1 MEYIVPTRRTRTGQ
15 PANVTISTSAHCLP
29 EAMSIEFEYPLSEE
43 ISRNVNAALAEDI
56 GAGDLTAELVPGE
69 RPVKASVVCR
79 EAGVL
84 CGTAWFDECVRRLDP
99 QARIVWQASDG
110 ASLSPD
116 QLLCSIEANGRAL
129 LTAER
134 SALNFLQ
141 LLSGVAS
148 KTRIYADAITGTG
161 AQVVDTRKT
170 LPGLRI
176 AQKYAVRAGG
186 GGNHRLAL
194 WDAILIKENHIHAAG
209 GIAQAMAAAGQ
220 VAGQAGERCK
230 FVQIEVESLDEL
242 QTALAAG
249 AKMIL
254 LDNFTLDMMRQANR
268 INAGRAILEAS
279 GNVTLE
285 TIRAIA
291 ETGVDRISV
300 GALTK
305 DVKALDLSMRFIG

>member
-1 MEYIVPTRRTRTGQ
+1 MT
-15 PANVTISTSAHCLP
+15 
-29 EAMSIEFEYPLSEE
+29 IEFDYPLNEE
-43 ISRNVNAALAEDI
+43 INRNVSAALAEDV
-56 GAGDLTAELVPGE
+56 GAGDLTASLVPGE
-69 RPVKASVVCR
+69 RRVKATVISR

-84 CGTAWFDECVRRLDP
+84 CGTAWFDECVRRCDP
-99 QARIVWQASDG
+99 TAKVTWQGADGDRIA
-110 ASLSPD
+110 AN
-116 QLLCSIEANGRAL
+116 QLLCEIEGNGRAL

-141 LLSGVAS
+141 LLSAVAS
-148 KTRIYADAITGTG
+148 KVRIYADAIAGTR

-209 GIAQAMAAAGQ
+209 GIAQAMAAAKQ
-220 VAGQAGERCK
+220 VAEQAKDRCK
-230 FVQIEVESLDEL
+230 FIQIEVESLDEL
-242 QTALAAG
+242 NQALNAG
-249 AKMIL
+249 ATMIL
-254 LDNFTLDMMRQANR
+254 LDNFSLDMMREASR
-268 INAGRAILEAS
+268 INAGRAVLEAS

-285 TIRAIA
+285 TIRSIA

-305 DVKALDLSMRFIG
+305 DVKALDLSMRFVA

>member
-1 MEYIVPTRRTRTGQ
+1 MT
-15 PANVTISTSAHCLP
+15 
-29 EAMSIEFEYPLSEE
+29 IEFDYPLAAE
-43 ISRNVNAALAEDI
+43 ISRNVDAALSEDV
-56 GAGDLTAELVPGE
+56 GAGDLTATLVPAE
-69 RPVKASVVCR
+69 RQVRATVISR

-84 CGTAWFDECVRRLDP
+84 CGTAWFAECVARLDP
-99 QARIVWQASDG
+99 TARITWHGADG
-110 ASLSPD
+110 DRIAPN
-116 QLLCSIEANGRAL
+116 QLLCEIDGNGRAL

-141 LLSGVAS
+141 LLSAVAS
-148 KTRIYADAITGTG
+148 KARVYADAITGTK

-209 GIAQAMAAAGQ
+209 GIAQAMAAAKQ
-220 VAGQAGERCK
+220 VAEQAKGRCK
-230 FVQIEVESLDEL
+230 FIQIEVESIDEL
-242 QTALAAG
+242 NQALTAG
-249 AKMIL
+249 ATMIL
-254 LDNFTLDMMRQANR
+254 LDNFSLDMMREAAQ

-285 TIRAIA
+285 TIRGIA

-305 DVKALDLSMRFIG
+305 DVKALDLSMRFVG

>member
-1 MEYIVPTRRTRTGQ
+1 VPALQLTF
-15 PANVTISTSAHCLP
+15 NSLISMP
-29 EAMSIEFEYPLSEE
+29 IDFDYPLAAE
-43 ISRNVNAALAEDI
+43 ITRNVAAALAEDI
-56 GAGDLTAELVPGE
+56 GAGDLTASLIPAE
-69 RPVKASVVCR
+69 RVARATVISR

-84 CGTAWFDECVRRLDP
+84 CGCTWFDRCVINLDP
-99 QARIVWQASDG
+99 NAEITWNADDGDRIT
-110 ASLSPD
+110 PD
-116 QLLCSIEANGRAL
+116 QVLCEIRANARAL
-129 LTAER
+129 LSAER

-141 LLSGVAS
+141 LLSAVAS
-148 KTRIYADAITGTG
+148 KARSYTNAIAGTG

-176 AQKYAVRAGG
+176 AQKYAVRCGG

-209 GIAQAMAAAGQ
+209 GIAEAISAARIAAEKA
-220 VAGQAGERCK
+220 VDRCK
-230 FVQIEVESLDEL
+230 FIQIEVESLDEL
-242 QTALAAG
+242 RVALAAG

-254 LDNFTLDMMRQANR
+254 LDNFTLDMMREASV
-268 INAGRAILEAS
+268 INTGRAVLEAS

-285 TIRAIA
+285 TIRGIA

-305 DVKALDLSMRFIG
+305 DVKALDLSMRFVD

>member
-1 MEYIVPTRRTRTGQ
+1 
-15 PANVTISTSAHCLP
+15 
-29 EAMSIEFEYPLSEE
+29 MSIEFDYPLAEE
-43 ISRNVNAALAEDI
+43 IARNVTAALTEDV
-56 GAGDLTAELVPGE
+56 GAGDLTASLVPGE
-69 RPVKASVVCR
+69 RQVRATVICR
-79 EAGVL
+79 EPGVI
-84 CGTAWFDECVRRLDP
+84 CGTAWFDACVARCDP
-99 QARIVWQASDG
+99 AAKVVWQVADG
-110 ASLSPD
+110 ERIAAN
-116 QLLCSIEANGRAL
+116 QLLCEIEGNGRAL

-148 KTRIYADAITGTG
+148 KARTYADAIAGTR

-209 GIAQAMAAAGQ
+209 GIAQAMAAAQ
-220 VAGQAGERCK
+220 TVAAAAGERCK
-230 FVQIEVESLDEL
+230 FIQIEVEDLDEL
-242 QTALAAG
+242 RLALDAG
-249 AKMIL
+249 ARMIL
-254 LDNFTLDMMRQANR
+254 LDNFSTAMLRDAVAL
-268 INAGRAILEAS
+268 NAGRAILESS

>member
-1 MEYIVPTRRTRTGQ
+1 
-15 PANVTISTSAHCLP
+15 
-29 EAMSIEFEYPLSEE
+29 MSIDFAFPLAEE
-43 ISRNVNAALAEDI
+43 IARNVDAALTEDV
-56 GAGDLTAELVPGE
+56 GPGDLTAALVPGD
-69 RPVKASVVCR
+69 RQVRATVISR

-99 QARIVWQASDG
+99 TARVTWQAGDGDRIVAE
-110 ASLSPD
+110 
-116 QLLCSIEANGRAL
+116 QLLCTIDGNGRAL

-141 LLSGVAS
+141 LLSAVAS
-148 KTRIYADAITGTG
+148 KVRIYADAIAGTR

-209 GIAQAMAAAGQ
+209 GIAQAFAAAVQ
-220 VAGQAGERCK
+220 VAAGTADRCQ
-230 FVQIEVESLDEL
+230 FIQVEVENLDEL
-242 QTALAAG
+242 RQALDVG
-249 AKMIL
+249 ATMIL
-254 LDNFTLDMMRQANR
+254 LDNFPNALLREAVAL
-268 INAGRAILEAS
+268 NAGRAILEAS
-279 GNVTLE
+279 GNVSLD
-285 TIRAIA
+285 TIRDIA

-305 DVKALDLSMRFIG
+305 DVKALDLSLRFVG

>member
-1 MEYIVPTRRTRTGQ
+1 M
-15 PANVTISTSAHCLP
+15 TIQ
-29 EAMSIEFEYPLSEE
+29 FDYPLAEE
-43 ISRNVNAALAEDI
+43 ISRNVAAALAEDV
-56 GAGDLTAELVPGE
+56 GPGDLTASLVPGD
-69 RPVKASVVCR
+69 RQVRATVICR

-84 CGTAWFDECVRRLDP
+84 CGTAWFDECVARLDP
-99 QARIVWQASDG
+99 TATVNWQAADG
-110 ASLSPD
+110 ERIAAN
-116 QLLCSIEANGRAL
+116 QLLCEITGNGRAL

-141 LLSGVAS
+141 LLSAVAS
-148 KTRIYADAITGTG
+148 KARIYADAIAGTK

-170 LPGLRI
+170 LPGLRV

-209 GIAQAMAAAGQ
+209 GIAPAMAAAQQ
-220 VAGQAGERCK
+220 VAAAAADRCK
-230 FVQIEVESLDEL
+230 FIQIEVESLDEL
-242 QTALAAG
+242 QQALAAG
-249 AKMIL
+249 ARMVL
-254 LDNFTLDMMRQANR
+254 LDNFTLDMMREAATL
-268 INAGRAILEAS
+268 NAGRAVLEAS

-285 TIRAIA
+285 TIRGIA

-305 DVKALDLSMRFIG
+305 DVKALDLSMRFVD

>member
-1 MEYIVPTRRTRTGQ
+1 MT
-15 PANVTISTSAHCLP
+15 
-29 EAMSIEFEYPLSEE
+29 IEFDYPLTAE
-43 ISRNVNAALAEDI
+43 INRNVAAALTEDV
-56 GAGDLTAELVPGE
+56 GAGDLTASLVPGE
-69 RPVKASVVCR
+69 RRVKATVISR

-84 CGTAWFDECVRRLDP
+84 CGTAWFDECVRRCDP
-99 QARIVWQASDG
+99 TATVTWHGADGDRIA
-110 ASLSPD
+110 PN
-116 QLLCSIEANGRAL
+116 QLLCEIEGNGRAL

-141 LLSGVAS
+141 LLSAVAS
-148 KTRIYADAITGTG
+148 KARIYADAIAGTG

-209 GIAQAMAAAGQ
+209 GIAQAMAAAQQ

-230 FVQIEVESLDEL
+230 FIQIEVESLDEL
-242 QTALAAG
+242 HQALNAG
-249 AKMIL
+249 ATMIL
-254 LDNFTLDMMRQANR
+254 LDNFGLDTMREASR

-285 TIRAIA
+285 TIRGIA

-305 DVKALDLSMRFIG
+305 DVKALDLSMRFVG

>member
-1 MEYIVPTRRTRTGQ
+1 
-15 PANVTISTSAHCLP
+15 
-29 EAMSIEFEYPLSEE
+29 MSIEFDYPLAPE
-43 ISRNVNAALAEDI
+43 IARNVDAALAEDI
-56 GAGDLTAELVPGE
+56 GPGDLTAGLVPMG
-69 RPVKASVVCR
+69 RRTRATVISR

-84 CGTAWFDECVRRLDP
+84 CGSAWFELSILKLDP
-99 QARIVWQASDG
+99 NAEVAWTADDGDRIAANQV
-110 ASLSPD
+110 
-116 QLLCSIEANGRAL
+116 LCEIRADARAL
-129 LTAER
+129 LSAER

-141 LLSGVAS
+141 LLSAVAS
-148 KTRIYADAITGTG
+148 KARTYADAIAGTK

-209 GIAQAMAAAGQ
+209 GIAEAMAEAQHAAEL
-220 VAGQAGERCK
+220 AADRCK
-230 FVQIEVESLDEL
+230 FIQIEVENLDEL
-242 QTALAAG
+242 TQALNAG

-254 LDNFTLDMMRQANR
+254 LDNFTLDMMRAAVEL
-268 INAGRAILEAS
+268 NAGRAILESS

-285 TIRAIA
+285 TIRGIA

-305 DVKALDLSMRFIG
+305 DVKALDLSMRFID

>member
-1 MEYIVPTRRTRTGQ
+1 MT
-15 PANVTISTSAHCLP
+15 
-29 EAMSIEFEYPLSEE
+29 IEFDYPLNEE
-43 ISRNVNAALAEDI
+43 INRNVSAALAEDV
-56 GAGDLTAELVPGE
+56 GAGDLTASLVPGG
-69 RPVKASVVCR
+69 RRVKATVISR

-84 CGTAWFDECVRRLDP
+84 CGTAWFDECVRRCDP
-99 QARIVWQASDG
+99 TAKVTWQGADGDRIA
-110 ASLSPD
+110 AN
-116 QLLCSIEANGRAL
+116 QLLCEIDGNGRAL

-141 LLSGVAS
+141 LLSAVAS
-148 KTRIYADAITGTG
+148 KVRIYADAIAGTR

-209 GIAQAMAAAGQ
+209 GIAQAMAAAKQ
-220 VAGQAGERCK
+220 VAEQAKDRCK
-230 FVQIEVESLDEL
+230 FIQIEVESLDEL
-242 QTALAAG
+242 NQALNAG
-249 AKMIL
+249 ATMIL
-254 LDNFTLDMMRQANR
+254 LDNFSLDMMREASR

-285 TIRAIA
+285 TIRGIA

-305 DVKALDLSMRFIG
+305 DVKALDLSMRFVA

>member
-1 MEYIVPTRRTRTGQ
+1 
-15 PANVTISTSAHCLP
+15 
-29 EAMSIEFEYPLSEE
+29 MSIDFPYPLAEE
-43 ISRNVNAALAEDI
+43 ISRNVAAALAEDI
-56 GAGDLTAELVPGE
+56 GAGDLTASLIPANQTVQ
-69 RPVKASVVCR
+69 ASVISR

-84 CGTAWFDECVRRLDP
+84 CGTAWFERCISELDP
-99 QARIVWQASDG
+99 AAKIEWQGQDGERIVAN
-110 ASLSPD
+110 
-116 QLLCSIEANGRAL
+116 QLLCRITGDARAL

-141 LLSGVAS
+141 LLSAVAS
-148 KTRIYADAITGTG
+148 KARIYADAIAGTK

-176 AQKYAVRAGG
+176 AQKFAVRCGG

-194 WDAILIKENHIHAAG
+194 WDAILIKENHIMAAG
-209 GIAQAMAAAGQ
+209 GIGAAMHAALAVAQAAAD
-220 VAGQAGERCK
+220 RCR
-230 FVQIEVESLDEL
+230 FVQIEVENLVEL
-242 QTALAAG
+242 ETALNAG

-254 LDNFTLDMMRQANR
+254 LDNFSLDMLRDAAR

-279 GNVTLE
+279 GNVTLD
-285 TIRAIA
+285 TIRGIA

-305 DVKALDLSMRFIG
+305 DVKALDLSMRFSG

>member
-1 MEYIVPTRRTRTGQ
+1 MPIAFE
-15 PANVTISTSAHCLP
+15 LP
-29 EAMSIEFEYPLSEE
+29 LAPE
-43 ISRNVNAALAEDI
+43 IARNVEATLVEDV
-56 GAGDLTAELVPGE
+56 GPGDLTASLIPGD
-69 RPVKASVVCR
+69 RRVRATVISR

-99 QARIVWQASDG
+99 AATVTWTAADGDRIAPG
-110 ASLSPD
+110 
-116 QLLCSIEANGRAL
+116 QLLCEIAGNGRAL

-141 LLSGVAS
+141 LLSAVAT
-148 KTRIYADAITGTG
+148 KARIYADAIAGTR

-176 AQKYAVRAGG
+176 AQKYAVRCGG

-209 GIAQAMAAAGQ
+209 GIAQAMAAAGE
-220 VAGQAGERCK
+220 VAAAAGGRCK
-230 FVQIEVESLDEL
+230 FVQIEVESLAEL
-242 QTALAAG
+242 ETALAAG
-249 AKMIL
+249 ARMIL
-254 LDNFTLDMMRQANR
+254 LDNFSLDMMREAAR
-268 INAGRAILEAS
+268 INAGRAVLEAS

-285 TIRAIA
+285 TIRGIA

-305 DVKALDLSMRFIG
+305 DVKALDLSMRFVDAL